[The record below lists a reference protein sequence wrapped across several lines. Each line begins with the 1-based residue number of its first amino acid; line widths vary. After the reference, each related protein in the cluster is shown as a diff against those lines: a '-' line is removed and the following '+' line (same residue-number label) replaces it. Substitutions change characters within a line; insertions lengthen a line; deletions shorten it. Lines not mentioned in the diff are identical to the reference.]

1 MATPAEATKRCTGNA
16 SSGVCYTVTH
26 VTKKL
31 KVLQSIPL
39 ENKRKKKGTVV
50 FHCNFSDT
58 FTKSMTA
65 GASVSAGVKAK
76 VLGVAEVESSIN
88 LSLSVTQS
96 ASRAES
102 AAADVPLKRGEGV
115 LCQRTYGYVT
125 AKVLESHYS
134 SSSVYTK
141 RYSVKIPI
149 NMGVRVKDL

>member
-1 MATPAEATKRCTGNA
+1 MATPAEAAKRCTG
-16 SSGVCYTVTH
+16 SKTVGVCYTVTH

-58 FTKSMTA
+58 YTRTLPAGASITA
-65 GASVSAGVKAK
+65 GAKAK
-76 VLGVAEVESSIN
+76 VLGLAEVESSIN
-88 LSLSVTQS
+88 LSMSVSQS
-96 ASRAES
+96 ATRAES

-125 AKVLESHYS
+125 A
-134 SSSVYTK
+134 
-141 RYSVKIPI
+141 
-149 NMGVRVKDL
+149 NFFFND